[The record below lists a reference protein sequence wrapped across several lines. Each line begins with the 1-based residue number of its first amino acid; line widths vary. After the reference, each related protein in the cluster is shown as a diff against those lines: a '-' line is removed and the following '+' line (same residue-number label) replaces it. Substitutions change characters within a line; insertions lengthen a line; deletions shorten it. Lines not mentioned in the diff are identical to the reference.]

1 MTTSPELPSF
11 LSHVAIYRD
20 RQRVTTWFMSGL
32 TLLFISIVA
41 MQEWRVAK
49 LTKALSERD
58 YLIVPGAPEFMRIRP
73 GFIADE
79 SVYLFA
85 EYAANL
91 LSTFSYNTVTAQ
103 YRTLSEFMT
112 PELKARFLLAME
124 RPLKMYRELRVDQ
137 VFDLEP
143 VKKFELKNDERGAK
157 YIVRTHGQVRKYIEG
172 NLRET
177 VPNESIL
184 FTFRPRKVKPSS
196 PWFFEIESFD
206 RMTPEEEQKR
216 DALNAIPQ
224 VEAK

>member
-1 MTTSPELPSF
+1 MTQTTEFPTF
-11 LSHVAIYRD
+11 LSQVAVYRD
-20 RQRVTTWFMSGL
+20 RQRVSTWMMSGL
-32 TLLFISIVA
+32 TVLFIAIVS

-49 LTKALSERD
+49 LTKALAERD

-91 LSTFSYNTVTAQ
+91 LSTFSYNTVSAQ
-103 YRTLSEFMT
+103 YRTLSEFMM
-112 PELKARFLLAME
+112 PELKTRFLLAME
-124 RPLKMYRELRVDQ
+124 KPLKMYRDLRVDQ
-137 VFDLEP
+137 VFDMLP
-143 VKKFELKNDERGAK
+143 VKKFELKNDERGPK
-157 YIVRTHGQVRKYIEG
+157 YIVRTQGQVRKYVEG

-177 VPNESIL
+177 VPNESVI
-184 FTFRPRKVKPSS
+184 FIFRPRKVKPST
-196 PWFFEIESFD
+196 PWFFEIESFE

-216 DALNAIPQ
+216 EALSSIPP